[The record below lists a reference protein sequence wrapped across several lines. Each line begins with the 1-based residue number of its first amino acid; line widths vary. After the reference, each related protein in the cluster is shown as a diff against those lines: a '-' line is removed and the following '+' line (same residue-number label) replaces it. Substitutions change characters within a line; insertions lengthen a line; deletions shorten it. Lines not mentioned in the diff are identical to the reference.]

1 MKGEEIIREWK
12 FIEGSDN
19 AYVSDNGKVKR
30 NGKMLSLKDN
40 SEGYLRCSVGNGKRD
55 MVHRYVAK
63 AFIPNPDNKPFVN
76 HINGNKQDN
85 RVENLEWVTPQENSQ
100 HASDRGLLYKID
112 NKGVKTPLIGINLQ
126 DRLIDYFESQADA
139 SRRLS
144 MRDSEV
150 NKMLQGKRE
159 TCHGWRFYK
168 IGDQLLNA
176 LKNIIMEG
184 EI

>member
-63 AFIPNPDNKPFVN
+63 SP
-76 HINGNKQDN
+76 
-85 RVENLEWVTPQENSQ
+85 
-100 HASDRGLLYKID
+100 LL
-112 NKGVKTPLIGINLQ
+112 
-126 DRLIDYFESQADA
+126 
-139 SRRLS
+139 
-144 MRDSEV
+144 
-150 NKMLQGKRE
+150 
-159 TCHGWRFYK
+159 
-168 IGDQLLNA
+168 LLNI
-176 LKNIIMEG
+176 LPSTFRCRNRISLP
-184 EI
+184 